1 MRIAD
6 AANKVIGTIKEKV
19 AEHQETIDKVKDAAH
34 EARDVVGTV
43 KDAYEAVTE
52 RVSHGVINSEALKD
66 LKDPTGKLTKLSQ
79 LKLAG
84 RVVGTVAHVV
94 KLPGAIAT
102 AVKDIR
108 EAVRTGSRA
117 DIATAAHSVLD
128 AAGDAVETAAD
139 GLEAAVK
146 VNKLATTYK
155 AAKLAF
161 KAAAPGVT
169 EAVAKAAAK
178 SAMKSTFEGATR
190 QVARAA
196 ARQVVKD
203 VAKAEAGSI
212 ARAVAGSASRA
223 AAKASLKS
231 ASHAAVEAAAHA
243 GAHAATGTLARAA
256 ARFAPGVNIALAAID
271 TASAA
276 ATLADPKASLGS
288 KITSCITAAGSIAA
302 ATNIPIVSQVGAAVS
317 TVSSIVGA
325 FF

>member
-1 MRIAD
+1 MRIQD
-6 AANKVIGTIKEKV
+6 AANKILGTVKEKIE
-19 AEHQETIDKVKDAAH
+19 EHKETIDKLKEAAEPAGELVETAKDAFEAVKDKA
-34 EARDVVGTV
+34 
-43 KDAYEAVTE
+43 
-52 RVSHGVINSEALKD
+52 SHGAINQESLKE
-66 LKDPTGKLTKLSQ
+66 LTDPTGKLGKLGK

-84 RVVGTVAHVV
+84 GVAGTVAGVV
-94 KLPGAIAT
+94 SLPGAIASS
-102 AVKDIR
+102 VKDIR
-108 EAVRTGSRA
+108 QAVRTGSRA
-117 DIATAAHSVLD
+117 DIVQAAQTTLD
-128 AAGDAVETAAD
+128 AAFKATNLVDKGLTTAVS
-139 GLEAAVK
+139 
-146 VNKLATTYK
+146 VNKLVTTYK

-161 KAAAPGVT
+161 KAAAPGVS

-196 ARQVVKD
+196 AREVVKD

-223 AAKASLKS
+223 AAKATLQS

-243 GAHAATGTLARAA
+243 GAKAATGTLARAA
-256 ARFAPGVNIALAAID
+256 GRFAPGLNIAMAAID
-271 TASAA
+271 TGVAV
-276 ATLADPKASLGS
+276 ATLADPKASTGK
-288 KITSCITAAGSIAA
+288 KITACITAVGSIAA